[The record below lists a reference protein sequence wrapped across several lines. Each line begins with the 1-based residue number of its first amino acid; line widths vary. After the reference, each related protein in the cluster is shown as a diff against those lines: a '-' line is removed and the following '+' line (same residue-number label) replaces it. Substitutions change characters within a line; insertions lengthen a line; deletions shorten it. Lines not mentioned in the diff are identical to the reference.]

1 VAGEPL
7 LEGSRH
13 PAGGDATAGEPVS
26 KPLVSA
32 VREHPTPSA
41 VESQGHVVPAPT
53 ELQLCLPITV
63 VLVGDAAG
71 AAQMLKQ
78 QRYRRPACHAR
89 AEQLDI
95 NLQTR
100 VHHPPR
106 PKHQLPTRCRP
117 QRQRP
122 VRPHAAA
129 DALALEH
136 MDLAEKIAGNFARR
150 TVHPKEDLLQLAMIG
165 LIKAAR
171 RYDPSRGPFRPYGR
185 TYANGEITH
194 FLRDNGFLL
203 KVPPTWRELHAR
215 GQRLLTSGVG
225 VSEMLVRLGISR
237 EQWIQIVDACL
248 VRVVAFAVE

>member
-1 VAGEPL
+1 MSKL
-7 LEGSRH
+7 L
-13 PAGGDATAGEPVS
+13 
-26 KPLVSA
+26 LSA
-32 VREHPTPSA
+32 VRECSTPSL
-41 VESQGHVVPAPT
+41 VESPSPAVLT
-53 ELQLCLPITV
+53 SAAVQLVLPITV

-78 QRYRRPACHAR
+78 RLYRRPACHAR
-89 AEQLDI
+89 AEQLEI
-95 NLQTR
+95 NLQAPA
-100 VHHPPR
+100 HHPPKPKCQR
-106 PKHQLPTRCRP
+106 PPLCKR

-122 VRPHAAA
+122 VQPHAAA
-129 DALALEH
+129 DAMALEH

-215 GQRLLTSGVG
+215 GQRLLGAGASVVVMT
-225 VSEMLVRLGISR
+225 ERLDISR
-237 EQWIQIVDACL
+237 EQWMQIVDACS
-248 VRVVAFAVE
+248 VRVVAFPAE

>member
-1 VAGEPL
+1 VSVPL
-7 LEGSRH
+7 ASG
-13 PAGGDATAGEPVS
+13 
-26 KPLVSA
+26 
-32 VREHPTPSA
+32 VRDCSTHSA
-41 VESQGHVVPAPT
+41 VESPRPAVLTPAAV
-53 ELQLCLPITV
+53 QLVLPITV
-63 VLVGDAAG
+63 VLVGDAAD

-78 QRYRRPACHAR
+78 RRYRQPACHAR
-89 AEQLDI
+89 AEQLEID
-95 NLQTR
+95 LHAPA
-100 VHHPPR
+100 HHPPR
-106 PKHQLPTRCRP
+106 RQAQQPVRCRP

-171 RYDPSRGPFRPYGR
+171 RYDPSRGSFRPYGR

-225 VSEMLVRLGISR
+225 VGEMLERLGISR
-237 EQWIQIVDACL
+237 EQWIQIVDACS
-248 VRVVAFAVE
+248 VRVVAFPVE

>member
-1 VAGEPL
+1 M
-7 LEGSRH
+7 
-13 PAGGDATAGEPVS
+13 S

-32 VREHPTPSA
+32 VREGSTPSL
-41 VESQGHVVPAPT
+41 VESQGPAVPVPAV
-53 ELQLCLPITV
+53 LQLCMPITV
-63 VLVGDAAG
+63 VLVGHAAG
-71 AAQMLKQ
+71 AAQILKQ
-78 QRYRRPACHAR
+78 RRYRQPACHAL
-89 AEQLDI
+89 AEQLEI
-95 NLQTR
+95 NLQAP

-106 PKHQLPTRCRP
+106 PKYQQQMRCRP
-117 QRQRP
+117 RRQRP
-122 VRPHAAA
+122 VRPHVAA

-150 TVHPKEDLLQLAMIG
+150 TVHQKEDLLQLAMIG

-215 GQRLLTSGVG
+215 GQRMLTSGVG
-225 VSEMLVRLGISR
+225 VGEMLERVGISR
-237 EQWIQIVDACL
+237 EQWIQIVDACS
-248 VRVVAFAVE
+248 VRVVAFPVE

>member
-1 VAGEPL
+1 MGI
-7 LEGSRH
+7 
-13 PAGGDATAGEPVS
+13 VS
-26 KPLVSA
+26 EPLVSA
-32 VREHPTPSA
+32 VRECSTPSPR
-41 VESQGHVVPAPT
+41 ESQGPAVPAPAV
-53 ELQLCLPITV
+53 LQLVLPITV

-71 AAQMLKQ
+71 ASQMLKQ
-78 QRYRRPACHAR
+78 RRYRRPACHAR
-89 AEQLDI
+89 AEQLGI
-95 NLQTR
+95 NLQ
-100 VHHPPR
+100 VPAHHPPR
-106 PKHQLPTRCRP
+106 PKHQPPTRWRP

-225 VSEMLVRLGISR
+225 VTQILERLGISR
-237 EQWIQIVDACL
+237 EQWIQIVDACS
-248 VRVVAFAVE
+248 VRVVAFPVE

>member
-1 VAGEPL
+1 M
-7 LEGSRH
+7 
-13 PAGGDATAGEPVS
+13 VS
-26 KPLVSA
+26 VPLVSA
-32 VREHPTPSA
+32 VRECSNPSL
-41 VESQGHVVPAPT
+41 VESQGPAVPVPAV
-53 ELQLCLPITV
+53 LQLCMPITF

-78 QRYRRPACHAR
+78 RRYCRPACHAR
-89 AEQLDI
+89 AEQLEI
-95 NLQTR
+95 NLQAPA
-100 VHHPPR
+100 HHPPK
-106 PKHQLPTRCRP
+106 PKCQLTPRCRP
-117 QRQRP
+117 RRQRP

-129 DALALEH
+129 DSLALEH

-225 VSEMLVRLGISR
+225 VAEMLERLGISR
-237 EQWIQIVDACL
+237 EQWIQIAEACS
-248 VRVVAFAVE
+248 VRVVAFPVD

>member
-1 VAGEPL
+1 MTAALLPAQTETSPMAVQLVLPL
-7 LEGSRH
+7 
-13 PAGGDATAGEPVS
+13 
-26 KPLVSA
+26 
-32 VREHPTPSA
+32 
-41 VESQGHVVPAPT
+41 
-53 ELQLCLPITV
+53 TV
-63 VLVGDAAG
+63 VLVGDG
-71 AAQMLKQ
+71 ASVERMLQ
-78 QRYRRPACHAR
+78 QRRYRRPACCAR
-89 AEQLDI
+89 AEQLPL
-95 NLQTR
+95 NLQTPQHR
-100 VHHPPR
+100 PVPQAAAQRSPKTPR
-106 PKHQLPTRCRP
+106 
-117 QRQRP
+117 RQRP

-136 MDLAEKIAGNFARR
+136 RDLAEKIAGNFARR

-225 VSEMLVRLGISR
+225 VGEMLEQLGISR
-237 EQWIQIVDACL
+237 EQWIQVVDACS
-248 VRVVAFAVE
+248 VRVVAFPIE

>member
-1 VAGEPL
+1 M
-7 LEGSRH
+7 
-13 PAGGDATAGEPVS
+13 
-26 KPLVSA
+26 SA
-32 VREHPTPSA
+32 VREGSTPSL
-41 VESQGHVVPAPT
+41 VESPRPAVLTPAAV
-53 ELQLCLPITV
+53 QLVLPITV
-63 VLVGDAAG
+63 VLVGDAAS

-78 QRYRRPACHAR
+78 QRYRHPACHAR
-89 AEQLDI
+89 AEQLEI
-95 NLQTR
+95 NLQAPA
-100 VHHPPR
+100 HHPPR
-106 PKHQLPTRCRP
+106 PKCQPPTRCRP

-150 TVHPKEDLLQLAMIG
+150 TVHQKEDLLQLAMIG

-215 GQRLLTSGVG
+215 GQRLLSSGIAVG
-225 VSEMLVRLGISR
+225 KMLERIGISR
-237 EQWIQIVDACL
+237 EQWIQIVDACS
-248 VRVVAFAVE
+248 VRVVAFAVDWTPTDRSA

>member
-1 VAGEPL
+1 VREL
-7 LEGSRH
+7 I
-13 PAGGDATAGEPVS
+13 
-26 KPLVSA
+26 VSA
-32 VREHPTPSA
+32 VRECPSPSPLANSGAAEPAA
-41 VESQGHVVPAPT
+41 VVV
-53 ELQLCLPITV
+53 QLVLPITV

-71 AAQMLKQ
+71 AERMLRQ
-78 QRYRRPACHAR
+78 RRYRRPACHAR
-89 AEQLDI
+89 AQQLEI
-95 NLQTR
+95 TLHAPVR
-100 VHHPPR
+100 HHPRAQGQR
-106 PKHQLPTRCRP
+106 PPRCRP
-117 QRQRP
+117 RRERP

-150 TVHPKEDLLQLAMIG
+150 TIHPKEDLLQLAMIG

-215 GQRLLTSGVG
+215 GQRLLTSGIG
-225 VSEMLVRLGISR
+225 VAEMLERLGISR
-237 EQWIQIVDACL
+237 EHWIRIVDACS
-248 VRVVAFAVE
+248 VRVVAFPVE

>member
-1 VAGEPL
+1 M
-7 LEGSRH
+7 
-13 PAGGDATAGEPVS
+13 
-26 KPLVSA
+26 VSA
-32 VREHPTPSA
+32 VREHPTPTLGKSPGAA
-41 VESQGHVVPAPT
+41 VLAPAVV
-53 ELQLCLPITV
+53 QLVLPITV

-71 AAQMLKQ
+71 AAQMLR
-78 QRYRRPACHAR
+78 QRRYHRPACHAR
-89 AEQLDI
+89 AEQLVI
-95 NLQTR
+95 NLQAPA
-100 VHHPPR
+100 HHRPR
-106 PKHQLPTRCRP
+106 PQEKQPVRCRP
-117 QRQRP
+117 RRQRP

-136 MDLAEKIAGNFARR
+136 TDLAEKIAGNFARR

-171 RYDPSRGPFRPYGR
+171 RYDPTRGPFRPYGR

-225 VSEMLVRLGISR
+225 VGEMLERLGVSR
-237 EQWIQIVDACL
+237 EQWIRIVDACS
-248 VRVVAFAVE
+248 VRVVAFPVD

>member
-1 VAGEPL
+1 MA
-7 LEGSRH
+7 
-13 PAGGDATAGEPVS
+13 
-26 KPLVSA
+26 SA
-32 VREHPTPSA
+32 VLEHPSSSA
-41 VESQGHVVPAPT
+41 PVTDPVVTGRLAVV
-53 ELQLCLPITV
+53 QLSLPLTV
-63 VLVGDAAG
+63 VLVGDPAG
-71 AAQMLKQ
+71 AAQMLRQ
-78 QRYRRPACHAR
+78 RRYRRPACCAR
-89 AEQLDI
+89 AEQLTL
-95 NLQTR
+95 NLQAQAR
-100 VHHPPR
+100 HRPVSQSAAERSPKPPR
-106 PKHQLPTRCRP
+106 
-117 QRQRP
+117 RQRP

-215 GQRLLTSGVG
+215 GQRLLTLGVG
-225 VSEMLVRLGISR
+225 VAEMLERIGLSR
-237 EQWIQIVDACL
+237 EQWIQIVDACS
-248 VRVVAFAVE
+248 VRVVAFPID

>member
-1 VAGEPL
+1 MTVAVLNASEQPPPQAL
-7 LEGSRH
+7 
-13 PAGGDATAGEPVS
+13 APVDRQ
-26 KPLVSA
+26 PIA
-32 VREHPTPSA
+32 V
-41 VESQGHVVPAPT
+41 
-53 ELQLCLPITV
+53 QLSLPITV
-63 VLVGDAAG
+63 VLVGTAAG
-71 AAQMLKQ
+71 AVRMLHKH
-78 QRYRRPACHAR
+78 RYRRPACCVRAGQLEINWAQPAR
-89 AEQLDI
+89 
-95 NLQTR
+95 
-100 VHHPPR
+100 HPPR
-106 PKHQLPTRCRP
+106 VKARQVSRCRP
-117 QRQRP
+117 RRQRP
-122 VRPHAAA
+122 VRPYAAA

-225 VSEMLVRLGISR
+225 VAMMLERLEISR
-237 EQWIQIVDACL
+237 EQWIQIADACS
-248 VRVVAFAVE
+248 VRVVAFPVD

>member
-1 VAGEPL
+1 MSE
-7 LEGSRH
+7 S
-13 PAGGDATAGEPVS
+13 
-26 KPLVSA
+26 LVSA
-32 VREHPTPSA
+32 VRECSTPSL
-41 VESQGHVVPAPT
+41 VESPLPALLTPAAV
-53 ELQLCLPITV
+53 QLVLPIMV

-78 QRYRRPACHAR
+78 RRYRRPACHAR
-89 AEQLDI
+89 AQQLEI
-95 NLQTR
+95 NLQEP
-100 VHHPPR
+100 VHHPAR
-106 PKHQLPTRCRP
+106 PKCHRPPRCRP

-215 GQRLLTSGVG
+215 GQRLLGSGASV
-225 VSEMLVRLGISR
+225 VVMTERLGIRR
-237 EQWIQIVDACL
+237 ELWHQIVEACS
-248 VRVVAFAVE
+248 VRVVALPLE

>member
-1 VAGEPL
+1 MSG
-7 LEGSRH
+7 
-13 PAGGDATAGEPVS
+13 TVS

-32 VREHPTPSA
+32 VRECSTRSVMESPRPEVLTPAA
-41 VESQGHVVPAPT
+41 V
-53 ELQLCLPITV
+53 QLVLPLTV

-78 QRYRRPACHAR
+78 RRYRQPMCHAR
-89 AEQLDI
+89 AEQLEI
-95 NLQTR
+95 NLQAPA
-100 VHHPPR
+100 HHPPK
-106 PKHQLPTRCRP
+106 PKCQPPTRCRP
-117 QRQRP
+117 RRQRP
-122 VRPHAAA
+122 ARPHAAA

-136 MDLAEKIAGNFARR
+136 MDLAQKIAGNFARR

-171 RYDPSRGPFRPYGR
+171 RYDSSRGPFRPYGR

-215 GQRLLTSGVG
+215 GQRLLGSGASV
-225 VSEMLVRLGISR
+225 VVMTERLGIRR
-237 EQWIQIVDACL
+237 ELWHQIVEACS
-248 VRVVAFAVE
+248 VRVVALPLE

>member
-1 VAGEPL
+1 MESPRPVVL
-7 LEGSRH
+7 T
-13 PAGGDATAGEPVS
+13 PATVQ
-26 KPLVSA
+26 LV
-32 VREHPTPSA
+32 
-41 VESQGHVVPAPT
+41 
-53 ELQLCLPITV
+53 LPITV

-78 QRYRRPACHAR
+78 RRYRRPACHAR
-89 AEQLDI
+89 AEQLEI
-95 NLQTR
+95 NLQTPA
-100 VHHPPR
+100 HHPRR
-106 PKHQLPTRCRP
+106 PKCQPTTRCKP

-225 VSEMLVRLGISR
+225 VGEILERLGISR
-237 EQWIQIVDACL
+237 EQWFQIVDACS
-248 VRVVAFAVE
+248 VRVVAFPVE